1 MASYLRLLAEHHGL
15 QFLGGGELRGHE
27 VLAAAQAV
35 HKYAQ
40 TAAIAFLLVDLSAVT
55 TIHIDASEVRR
66 LAEMNI
72 ITSSLTPGTRLA
84 VVAHQDWM
92 FGLARMWDA
101 YMDRG
106 HWEIELCRDRATAV
120 SWLGLSF
127 GPNEGAII
135 NTFQGPAA

>member
-15 QFLGGGELRGHE
+15 QFLGGGELEGHD

-35 HKYAQ
+35 HQYAQ

-55 TIHIDASEVRR
+55 TVHIEAAEVRN

-72 ITSSLTPGTRLA
+72 MTSSLSPGTRLA
-84 VVAHQDWM
+84 VVAQQDWM

-106 HWEIELCRDRATAV
+106 HWEIELCRDRTTAV

-127 GPNEGAII
+127 GPNDGAII
-135 NTFQGPAA
+135 STFQGPAA